1 MLFLNAMSKYNSV
14 SFDDRPREGT
24 VGWFP
29 NV

>member
-1 MLFLNAMSKYNSV
+1 MLFLTVMAKYNSV

-24 VGWFP
+24 VRWFP